1 MLAPPRSQVK
11 EYVGLYV
18 QQRPELVARF
28 LPQLREMRANLEK
41 CPVFAAHEFVRTCAV
56 TAVTTVTAVT
66 AAHEFVR
73 TCAAATLDP
82 TTGGGGTALRWPLLI
97 PRPLVTAPRCLR
109 AAYALPTRVATT
121 EPSHVP
127 TAQPTLAYDGAGA
140 HPLDPPLLGR
150 SILLVYSNATN
161 TTTCHV
167 IDLTRVSEL
176 LGGQT
181 VNHRDEWAP
190 GNHEDGYLVG
200 LDNLI
205 ATFEDVHAQLERATQ
220 GS

>member
-41 CPVFAAHEFVRTCAV
+41 CPVF
-56 TAVTTVTAVT
+56 